1 MTFRKTTLR
10 LAAASVFVA
19 SGGIGSSALLAQDK
33 APAADAPVTSPVKA
47 VADPT
52 KLLPV
57 PQNYHPKKTQW
68 GDPDFIGTWPID
80 SIASIFFQRNDRYG
94 NRFYLNQAELDA
106 REKDRQGSLKRYEEE
121 DKQGKIGM
129 GHWVESDASGG

>member
-10 LAAASVFVA
+10 LAAASVLLA
-19 SGGIGSSALLAQDK
+19 SAGIGTALMAQDK
-33 APAADAPVTSPVKA
+33 APAAATTAATTRGPVA

-68 GDPDFIGTWPID
+68 GEPDFTGT
-80 SIASIFFQRNDRYG
+80 
-94 NRFYLNQAELDA
+94 
-106 REKDRQGSLKRYEEE
+106 
-121 DKQGKIGM
+121 
-129 GHWVESDASGG
+129 